1 MKLLAGLWEKNK
13 KGDAFEKPKAGVSN
27 RQFNASQVVG
37 GGAQKKKTPHGT
49 TGSPALYNTVGLM
62 MDVTDK
68 IGEMDNGIS
77 KKKIAN
83 IVLSILTII
92 VGILTKI
99 L

>member
-1 MKLLAGLWEKNK
+1 
-13 KGDAFEKPKAGVSN
+13 
-27 RQFNASQVVG
+27 
-37 GGAQKKKTPHGT
+37 
-49 TGSPALYNTVGLM
+49 M

-99 L
+99 LLF